1 MILIDLLFLR
11 LDWLLTVFV
20 SGLLLPHSLLMGLIV
35 VLVARFHDMPDML
48 DLVLGLSIC

>member
-11 LDWLLTVFV
+11 LDWLLTVLV

-35 VLVARFHDMPDML
+35 VFVARFHDMPDML
-48 DLVLGLSIC
+48 DLVLCLSIC

>member
-1 MILIDLLFLR
+1 MILIDLLFLQ
-11 LDWLLTVFV
+11 LDWLLTVLF
-20 SGLLLPHSLLMGLIV
+20 SGLLLSHSLLAGLIV